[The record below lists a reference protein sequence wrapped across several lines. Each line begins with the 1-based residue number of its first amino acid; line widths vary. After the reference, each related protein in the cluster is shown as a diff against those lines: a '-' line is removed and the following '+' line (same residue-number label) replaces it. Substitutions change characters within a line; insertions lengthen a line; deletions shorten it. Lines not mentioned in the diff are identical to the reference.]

1 MTQGIIAFVQFDAT
15 LPRDGFDCGN
25 DALNTWFREQASQQ
39 EKRHNVRTHLGLA
52 TFDSCIASFFSLV
65 THRIELTELART
77 TAFSSRSYPVPA
89 MLIAQ
94 LAVDVRYQRAGIGSL
109 TLGHALGLLS
119 ESSKSVGFEA
129 VVVDAIDEG
138 AAAFYRRSGFKELV
152 DGGERLYLP
161 TRELRRGFERARE
174 RT

>member
-1 MTQGIIAFVQFDAT
+1 MTKGIIAFVPFDAT

-25 DALNTWFREQASQQ
+25 DALNTWFKEQASQQ
-39 EKRHNVRTHLGLA
+39 EKRHNVRTHFGLA
-52 TFDSCIASFFSLV
+52 TFDSRIASFFSLV
-65 THRIELTELART
+65 THRIELTELA
-77 TAFSSRSYPVPA
+77 
-89 MLIAQ
+89 
-94 LAVDVRYQRAGIGSL
+94 VDVRYQRAGMGSV

-138 AAAFYRRSGFKELV
+138 AAAFYRRSGFKELI

-161 TRELRRGFERARE
+161 TRELRRGFERATE